1 MKKKIYQSCKSF
13 KLLESSQD
21 YISLDQLNQVVSNI
35 NETFKDCENEVR
47 ISWCESEWSGKV
59 EFIVSEF
66 RMETDAEYQDR
77 IERDK
82 QFKLDQ
88 LRQLLDIVNNLDY
101 DAAVKANQI
110 ISNQMMDFNNA
121 YLS

>member
-35 NETFKDCENEVR
+35 NETFKDCQNEVR

-66 RMETDAEYQDR
+66 RMETDEEYQAR
-77 IERDK
+77 IEK
-82 QFKLDQ
+82 EQQLKLNQ
-88 LRQLLDIVNNLDY
+88 LRQLLEIVNDLDY
-101 DAAVKANQI
+101 ESAVEANRI
-110 ISNQMMDFNNA
+110 ISDRMMEFNNA
-121 YLS
+121 S

>member
-1 MKKKIYQSCKSF
+1 M
-13 KLLESSQD
+13 ESSQD

-110 ISNQMMDFNNA
+110 ISNRMMDFNNA
-121 YLS
+121 S